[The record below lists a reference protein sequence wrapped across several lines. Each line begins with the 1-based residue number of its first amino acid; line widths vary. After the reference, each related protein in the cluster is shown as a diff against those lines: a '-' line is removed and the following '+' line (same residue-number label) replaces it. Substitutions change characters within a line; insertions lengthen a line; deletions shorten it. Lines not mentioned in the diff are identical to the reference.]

1 MLLIPENYPQ
11 SAEHPTE
18 NGTQTR
24 RTSEPTIVGIERV
37 SKSYKNIYALRNISL
52 IIAQGEIFGLL
63 GPNGAGKS
71 TLLKLLLG
79 FLHPDDGK
87 ITLFGST
94 NLSRAHSRIGYLP
107 ERPAY
112 HGNFTGREY
121 LYLHAKLSGFDGK
134 GARLVAGR
142 ALEAVQLGEAA
153 DRRIR
158 TYSKGMRQRLGL
170 AVAVMSA
177 GGRPPDLLILDE
189 PSGGLAPEGQVAI
202 REIILECKQAGS
214 TILLCSHQL
223 TEVERICSTVGI
235 LRAGRLVAHTR
246 LDGGSRVNITGVPR
260 EGALEIAPHLVE
272 YLKNLHPTVR
282 VKVGQG
288 EQEPLMVS
296 LPTGP
301 EVHNSAAMKA
311 AALRAMLDGRWDIT
325 SVYIEHKDL
334 ESIYLQAIQ
343 PQPETKADAG
353 VKESEE
359 ASKRLEDHRPGPV
372 TAPLNGRVEE
382 DIAASVVVSEPDSA
396 SISWAGTLPTRPVS
410 TGMGKSTA
418 PLPALQP
425 GDLPGGDG
433 QAPVA
438 ADAGV
443 MEDR

>member
-1 MLLIPENYPQ
+1 MHEISEKYTQ
-11 SAEHPTE
+11 SVEQPPD

-52 IIAQGEIFGLL
+52 IITQGEIFGLL

-79 FLHPDDGK
+79 FLRPDDGR
-87 ITLFGST
+87 ITVFGST
-94 NLSRAHSRIGYLP
+94 NLGRAHSRIGYLP

-121 LYLHAKLSGFDGK
+121 LHLHAKLSGFDGK
-134 GARLVAGR
+134 GARLVASR
-142 ALEAVQLGEAA
+142 ALEAMQLGEAA

-177 GGRPPDLLILDE
+177 GGRPPDFLVLDE
-189 PSGGLAPEGQVAI
+189 PSGSLAPEGQVAV
-202 REIILECKQAGS
+202 REIILECRQAGS

-223 TEVERICSTVGI
+223 TEVERVCTTVGI

-260 EGALEIAPHLVE
+260 AGALEIAPHLVE
-272 YLKNLHPTVR
+272 YLKNLHPTVW
-282 VKVGQG
+282 VKGGKG
-288 EQEPLMVS
+288 EQEPMAVS

-301 EVHNSAAMKA
+301 EVPNSAAIKA
-311 AALRAMLDGRWDIT
+311 AAIRAMLDAHWDIT

-343 PQPETKADAG
+343 PERKPVAE

-359 ASKRLEDHRPGPV
+359 VKGSEERRPV
-372 TAPLNGRVEE
+372 TTPLNGRAEE
-382 DIAASVVVSEPDSA
+382 DIAASVVVAEPDAPGVTWS
-396 SISWAGTLPTRPVS
+396 GTLPTRPVS
-410 TGMGKSTA
+410 SGTGKSTT
-418 PLPALQP
+418 PLHALQP
-425 GDLPGGDG
+425 GDLPGGDE
-433 QAPVA
+433 QPPVV
-438 ADAGV
+438 ADASATEG
-443 MEDR
+443 R

>member
-1 MLLIPENYPQ
+1 
-11 SAEHPTE
+11 
-18 NGTQTR
+18 
-24 RTSEPTIVGIERV
+24 
-37 SKSYKNIYALRNISL
+37 
-52 IIAQGEIFGLL
+52 
-63 GPNGAGKS
+63 
-71 TLLKLLLG
+71 
-79 FLHPDDGK
+79 
-87 ITLFGST
+87 
-94 NLSRAHSRIGYLP
+94 
-107 ERPAY
+107 
-112 HGNFTGREY
+112 
-121 LYLHAKLSGFDGK
+121 
-134 GARLVAGR
+134 R
-142 ALEAVQLGEAA
+142 ALEAVQLGDAS

-177 GGRPPDLLILDE
+177 GGRPPDLLVLDE
-189 PSGGLAPEGQVAI
+189 PSGGLAPEGQAAI

-214 TILLCSHQL
+214 TLLLCSHQL

-235 LRAGRLVAHTR
+235 LKAGRLVAHTR

-260 EGALEIAPHLVE
+260 EGALEIASHLVE
-272 YLKNLHPTVR
+272 YLKNLHPTAS
-282 VKVGQG
+282 VKGGQG
-288 EQEPLMVS
+288 EQEPLTVS

-343 PQPETKADAG
+343 SERKPDAEG
-353 VKESEE
+353 KEAEE
-359 ASKRLEDHRPGPV
+359 APKEQEERRPV

-382 DIAASVVVSEPDSA
+382 DIAASVVANEPDGISA
-396 SISWAGTLPTRPVS
+396 TWGGTLPTRPVS
-410 TGMGKSTA
+410 AGTGKSTA

-425 GDLPGGDG
+425 GDLPDGDG

-438 ADAGV
+438 ADAGT